1 MSHSGDPRAEK
12 CSLKHKQQDPLKPDH
27 CYHRHP
33 LPLTQMG
40 LQGYV
45 RSIICHFNCQI
56 CGEGAEEPRRTSAV
70 VSGHQAACH
79 TERISNKKDL
89 DKPARRTDQ
98 DQHKYAGTPSS
109 IPEPQSNSRSTD
121 DAPPPLPPRLPLPK
135 DESRSCNSTRQHQDE
150 EQEADL
156 VKVRRPAGRSLKR
169 MSTDWE
175 SQLQDEPLYQTY
187 RTAVITKEIKQQTV
201 YCPNGLGA
209 DDPSQRWSRG
219 DGKTLWQELPTVR
232 KSGVLTHLS
241 PGECKHQ
248 ESMFEVLTSEASYL
262 RSLRVLI
269 EHFMESRDLDET
281 LVIRDRKTLFSNIV
295 RVREVSKRFLS
306 DLEERVDEGPVIT
319 DICDIIHQHALHGFP
334 VYVDYVRNQAYQEK
348 IYTYLLQRNAQFA
361 AVMSRLQESACCQ
374 RLPFVSFLLLPF
386 QRITRIKM
394 LTENILKRTKEG
406 SKQERTASEALACV
420 SKIVKECNTQVGKM
434 KQMEELIHMAKSL
447 DFNKLRA
454 VPVISQARYLEKR
467 GELQELSKGGTIFS
481 LRSKFVSICLF
492 LFNDL
497 LIITNKRS
505 NSTDRYSVI
514 DHAHRSL
521 VQVQSVNKD
530 RQRSTLKNS
539 FFLILLENHKG
550 QTIKRFMKAPTE
562 SDMHRWMAAFPN
574 PTTPKQEEEVI
585 YEDWD
590 CPQVQ
595 CVDQYT
601 AQQADEL
608 NLEPTDIINVLRK
621 TNEGWYEG
629 IRLSDGESGWFPSAN
644 VQEITNEHVRRRN
657 LREQYRVAQARVQG
671 ATLQR
676 HNCGNQEVGAGQG
689 IHETTVPDGLHGAGC
704 GSRCQ
709 F

>member
-1 MSHSGDPRAEK
+1 MSHSGDPPAEK
-12 CSLKHKQQDPLKPDH
+12 CSLRHKPQDPLKPDH
-27 CYHRHP
+27 CYHRYP

-56 CGEGAEEPRRTSAV
+56 CAEEPHQTSTF

-79 TERISNKKDL
+79 AGRISTKIDL

-98 DQHKYAGTPSS
+98 NKYKHAGTPSS
-109 IPEPQSNSRSTD
+109 IPEPQSNSTGTD
-121 DAPPPLPPRLPLPK
+121 DAPPPLPPRLPPRLPLLE
-135 DESRSCNSTRQHQDE
+135 DESRSCSSTPQPQDE

-175 SQLQDEPLYQTY
+175 SQLQYEPLYQTY
-187 RTAVITKEIKQQTV
+187 RTAAITEEIERQTV
-201 YCPNGLGA
+201 CSPSGPGA
-209 DDPSQRWSRG
+209 DKPCQRWSRD

-232 KSGVLTHLS
+232 KSGVLMHLS

-269 EHFMESRDLDET
+269 EHFMESRDLVET
-281 LVIRDRKTLFSNIV
+281 LVIRDKKTLFSNIV
-295 RVREVSKRFLS
+295 RVREVSKR
-306 DLEERVDEGPVIT
+306 
-319 DICDIIHQHALHGFP
+319 
-334 VYVDYVRNQAYQEK
+334 
-348 IYTYLLQRNAQFA
+348 QRNAQFA
-361 AVMSRLQESACCQ
+361 AVMSRLQESPCCQ

-434 KQMEELIHMAKSL
+434 KQMEELIHMARCL

-467 GELQELSKGGTIFS
+467 GELQELAKGGTIFS

-521 VQVQSVNKD
+521 VQVQPVNKD
-530 RQRSTLKNS
+530 HHRSMLKKS
-539 FFLILLENHKG
+539 FCLILLENHKG
-550 QTIKRFMKAPTE
+550 QTTKRLMKAPTE

-676 HNCGNQEVGAGQG
+676 HNCGNQEGGAEQR
-689 IHETTVPDGLHGAGC
+689 IHEATVPAGLPVPALRA
-704 GSRCQ
+704 SES
-709 F
+709 